1 MMTDTNAIKRTLV
14 NGYKD
19 FAFTDQYIYGFV
31 YKKVVYVAF
40 ADDSILDFISV
51 IGKASSKRGGGYKLR
66 FRPTK
71 VQKEFLMNSKECFPL
86 CSEKYFEEIVAESKY
101 NRGSI
106 FEMLVTNYYGQEWQP
121 DSVPFT
127 VAGDLVVNGVAY
139 QIKFQ
144 EATYTSEK
152 TLANLRKKI

>member
-1 MMTDTNAIKRTLV
+1 MTNETIKTMLV
-14 NGYKD
+14 NGYKEL
-19 FAFTDQYIYGFV
+19 AFTDKYIYGFT

-40 ADDSILDFISV
+40 EDEKSLHFMST

-71 VQKEFLMNSKECFPL
+71 VQKTYLLNNGTCFPL
-86 CSEKYFEEIVAESKY
+86 CSEEYFNEVVADSKY
-101 NRGSI
+101 NKGSI
-106 FEMLVTNYYGQEWQP
+106 FEMMVTNYYGQEWEA

-127 VAGDLVVNGVAY
+127 KAGDLVVDGVAY